1 VEFNETDAAGF
12 VLEGG
17 ITKANSLLVKY
28 FNEATRPG
36 LMGKKKDDTIQIQL
50 ATAFDEKEREWI
62 ISDLGLD
69 KNDAGVADK
78 YFTLTITKVGL
89 VEKAELNAEF
99 FEKVYP
105 GRNIATEE
113 DFRNEVKAEI
123 EAYYKSQSS
132 NQLQDQI
139 YHHLTDHISMEFPQ
153 GFLKR
158 WLQNGD
164 EKRKTAEEAEAEY
177 PAFESQ
183 LKWSLISSKL
193 INENNITAEPSEI
206 MDFARQQIMGYM
218 GGQGMGAEAAPWMDE
233 YVNRMM
239 KDKKFVEE
247 TYIRVQT
254 GKLFAFMETQVT
266 PTEESISAEAFAE
279 KVHNHHH

>member
-1 VEFNETDAAGF
+1 
-12 VLEGG
+12 
-17 ITKANSLLVKY
+17 
-28 FNEATRPG
+28 
-36 LMGKKKDDTIQIQL
+36 
-50 ATAFDEKEREWI
+50 
-62 ISDLGLD
+62 
-69 KNDAGVADK
+69 
-78 YFTLTITKVGL
+78 
-89 VEKAELNAEF
+89 
-99 FEKVYP
+99 
-105 GRNIATEE
+105 
-113 DFRNEVKAEI
+113 
-123 EAYYKSQSS
+123 
-132 NQLQDQI
+132 
-139 YHHLTDHISMEFPQ
+139 
-153 GFLKR
+153 
-158 WLQNGD
+158 LQNGD